1 MVLLLCWQLS
11 PVLSQSGTGTVSF
24 SLDQIVVQEDVAGP
38 YETVSIPLT
47 REGGTSGAIAVSIE
61 VR

>member
-1 MVLLLCWQLS
+1 M
-11 PVLSQSGTGTVSF
+11 SF